1 LLVFLKYEHLLFFE
15 GSYNSYFFN
24 KILTH
29 YLKIV
34 CEEFVKGVWEKE
46 VGFCLVVLVL
56 ELRYNQIKKY

>member
-1 LLVFLKYEHLLFFE
+1 LLVFLKYEQLLFFE
-15 GSYNSYFFN
+15 GSHNSYFFN

-46 VGFCLVVLVL
+46 VVVPKGECAL
-56 ELRYNQIKKY
+56 